1 LEILLSILLLLVAA
15 VVANGLLEVVAAAV
29 FILMFLVPLKVDQ
42 VELLDLLILCQLLLI
57 QSQSVPEVQ
66 VELLMVLME

>member
-1 LEILLSILLLLVAA
+1 LLLAA
-15 VVANGLLEVVAAAV
+15 VAVANGLLVAVVVVV

-42 VELLDLLILCQLLLI
+42 VGLLDLLILCQLLLI